1 MASEPLPVR
10 VLMVEDDELDFE
22 LVAARL
28 SETPGLKVSVD
39 RAASYE
45 QGLDAACRAE
55 HDVYLVDYRLGHR
68 DGVELV
74 REARE
79 RGCAAPM
86 ILLTGQGSDRVDQ
99 EAMHAGAS
107 DYVVKG
113 SPDPSSL
120 GRSVRYAVERQRLVR
135 ELERERQLRQ
145 QEQELTELATLAA
158 PGGAAGGMSVA
169 AEALGLRPL
178 REGMP
183 GAFDR
188 MARRFADLLDN
199 ALEQRAFK
207 NATDPTAAQLRAL
220 AEQLGLVRGGPAD
233 VIDVYT
239 AALRNK
245 LQGAPHAK
253 AQAYMQEGRAM
264 ALGLMGYL
272 AAYYRGFCVPGRS
285 APGGATGA
293 GTDRQSVF
301 ADGGGRE
308 GSR

>member
-28 SETPGLKVSVD
+28 SETPGLNVSVE
-39 RAASYE
+39 RASSYE

-55 HDVYLVDYRLGHR
+55 HDVYLVDYLLGHR

-79 RGCAAPM
+79 RGCNAPM
-86 ILLTGQGSDRVDQ
+86 ILLTGQGNDRVDQ
-99 EAMHAGAS
+99 EAMRAGAA

-113 SPDPSSL
+113 GPDPSSL
-120 GRSVRYAVERQRLVR
+120 GRSVRYALERHRLVQA
-135 ELERERQLRQ
+135 LERERQLRQ
-145 QEQELTELATLAA
+145 QEQELTDLATLAA

-188 MARRFADLLDN
+188 MIRRCGDLLDT

-233 VIDVYT
+233 VIDVYA

-245 LQGAPHAK
+245 LQGAPPAK

-285 APGGATGA
+285 
-293 GTDRQSVF
+293 V
-301 ADGGGRE
+301 GGRQE
-308 GSR
+308 AAR